1 MSDEVKKPEEEQE
14 TKLTF
19 GRIGNLLNQ
28 GVERAVAGAISL
40 PALVADGYVN
50 IYRFARQEVG
60 GEAFVPSSLYEAS
73 KSSVIATGRTIDG
86 TQGKIVGPQ
95 NQTEE
100 NIVFG
105 AELGAS
111 VLAPAGLANMTR
123 SVAATTA
130 TATRT
135 AGTLATTRTAAM
147 GADDVALAATS
158 KATHP
163 GFWSANPTR
172 LGMAAFA
179 TTTTVAPAALIGGLY
194 LTEYHSGGGVTDAA
208 LGLAVSSVKTAMEN
222 GALSPENLE
231 QKINS
236 LSYIVAVNGAFNKGL
251 QNQYVKLRM
260 DDPENPSQEDINKG
274 KVAAVTYL
282 ALPGQAAFI
291 GARHGVRLAVIDD
304 LYPGNR
310 DQADRH
316 LAEAFVDDIV
326 NGARVTILGDNQL
339 SRDDVKA
346 IFEKAIQNP
355 SEHREISLLFRS
367 NGRIMNGIKQM
378 WPDIVPDNAGLDAPA
393 QEDVSA
399 GQSLVDRASTTLRE
413 GVDSVRS
420 TGEEMERRLQ
430 EKYGDVL
437 SNPTSLLSNP
447 SAAWDKMKEM
457 GSDVPGMSELM
468 EMGEKYPMM
477 KWGMIAG
484 ATLSLFS
491 GKGSPHERLGGMF
504 WGAAMVGIMFDF
516 IGMMAGKPS
525 ATVNMVRSAQ
535 AAWNGQGTTPP
546 TAQAPAPVA
555 ETGPGQQPV
564 NTQQAPA
571 PVRDAS
577 PTVVQNRP
585 APPTPPTPVD
595 PVYGPAI
602 TAGVSAGDAFGRS
615 VNQTGP
621 VEVVKA
627 QIIPV
632 NRVSVDQTATSYQV
646 PTDLK
651 AAHNGDL
658 GRGAFNPTVTAPA
671 ANDEQ
676 YKIAVNAP
684 LFDQRRREV
693 AIAAPAPSM
702 G

>member
-86 TQGKIVGPQ
+86 TQGQIVGPQ

-130 TATRT
+130 TRTGATTT
-135 AGTLATTRTAAM
+135 ATTAETASTLATTSTATQSTSIAATTANNMVMRSGKLHMMATGAGVGTLGFFAADNAFDYQLSNGLYDAAKSDAWYIRVPATMLYTGAAYTYDAYAAVTSWGANTTANGVTRALIDSGHLEANDEAGNKLIYGIIHGISGNLIEASKHLNGTDVKIADIPNAYQEATGTLPKDADHITVIAETFRILRAKTAQTAQENNYGAIGAVRDRM
-147 GADDVALAATS
+147 GADTTNGDGPDQTAAEETAPPTLAQDLANSGQDLRMRLQTERGRQFREHIDSTEQQIRETYEDVI
-158 KATHP
+158 
-163 GFWSANPTR
+163 ND
-172 LGMAAFA
+172 
-179 TTTTVAPAALIGGLY
+179 PAALL
-194 LTEYHSGGGVTDAA
+194 
-208 LGLAVSSVKTAMEN
+208 K
-222 GALSPENLE
+222 
-231 QKINS
+231 
-236 LSYIVAVNGAFNKGL
+236 
-251 QNQYVKLRM
+251 
-260 DDPENPSQEDINKG
+260 
-274 KVAAVTYL
+274 
-282 ALPGQAAFI
+282 
-291 GARHGVRLAVIDD
+291 
-304 LYPGNR
+304 
-310 DQADRH
+310 
-316 LAEAFVDDIV
+316 
-326 NGARVTILGDNQL
+326 
-339 SRDDVKA
+339 
-346 IFEKAIQNP
+346 
-355 SEHREISLLFRS
+355 
-367 NGRIMNGIKQM
+367 
-378 WPDIVPDNAGLDAPA
+378 
-393 QEDVSA
+393 
-399 GQSLVDRASTTLRE
+399 
-413 GVDSVRS
+413 
-420 TGEEMERRLQ
+420 
-430 EKYGDVL
+430 
-437 SNPTSLLSNP
+437 NP
-447 SAAWDKMKEM
+447 SAAWDKMKGM
-457 GSDVPGMSELM
+457 ASDVPGMSELI

-555 ETGPGQQPV
+555 EAGPSQQPV

-621 VEVVKA
+621 VEVVEA